1 MFGTAAVLPVYLY
14 LHTKH
19 VKFEKLSPTISTPR
33 PQLLT
38 IATILMAAIPP
49 FIMFS
54 AYNFESDFNKHAVI
68 AVYVLSPLVL
78 GLVTII
84 ISATDSKY
92 SESHRTSSERILY
105 SLLLGALVS
114 GCVHIYTMASTC
126 LTQDE
131 SFKFGRVFIPS
142 LSSVAP
148 GSIDNIHTGALLFL
162 QYDWIVVCVTCA
174 VWVYL
179 LLDSRQVV
187 IGVQGFTTRVLL
199 ILVSTLLI
207 GPGATVSGALYLR
220 EQNLLGRYKE
230 TARR

>member
-1 MFGTAAVLPVYLY
+1 
-14 LHTKH
+14 
-19 VKFEKLSPTISTPR
+19 
-33 PQLLT
+33 
-38 IATILMAAIPP
+38 
-49 FIMFS
+49 MFS
-54 AYNFESDFNKHAVI
+54 AYNFEGDFKKHAVI

-78 GLVTII
+78 GLITTI

-207 GPGATVSGALYLR
+207 GPGATVSSALYLR
-220 EQNLLGRYKE
+220 EQNLLGRHKE